1 MKRIVFMALIAA
13 GITAFI
19 NGCCTSSNPDGIKSE
34 TYSKKVSKT
43 HELVIE

>member
-1 MKRIVFMALIAA
+1 MKRFVFIALIAV

-19 NGCCTSSNPDGIKSE
+19 SGCGTCNPDGIKSE
-34 TYSKKVSKT
+34 TYTKKVSKT

>member
-1 MKRIVFMALIAA
+1 MNRIVFTVLIAV

-19 NGCCTSSNPDGIKSE
+19 SGCGTCNPDGIKSE

-43 HELVIE
+43 QELVIE